1 MNLAFRLA
9 QGGVRADLPPS
20 LAVNPELSTWI
31 AFGEDGQ
38 IQVRSGKVE
47 IGQGIRTA
55 LAQIAAEELCVPFA
69 RIEVVPTRTG
79 LSPDEAVTSGSLS
92 IQESGHAIRHL
103 CADLRERLIAQA
115 ATRWRVAREDCHA
128 EDGSVVHPASKQ
140 RLAYEALE
148 PASLLEGEVGSHP
161 RLLESQA
168 HRVVGRSVPRL
179 DLPAKLTGQP
189 AYVHDLELPGMVHG
203 RIIRTRLP
211 GATLRSVD
219 PQVLRRLDPQV
230 SVWQDSNFLAVTSV
244 HEWRAVKAAA
254 LIDGAATWVLTSL
267 PFTGEPLQDW
277 LPTQAVESKVIAE
290 RGEARAK
297 PATYSAR
304 FSKPFIA
311 HAALA
316 PSCAV
321 ARWDDERL
329 EVWSHS
335 QGVYNLRA
343 DLALC
348 FPGVQ
353 ITVQHAEGPGCYGH
367 NGADDVALD
376 AALLSR
382 MARAPVRVLW
392 SRRDEL
398 VRSPLGSGMAIQV
411 NARLEGQRI
420 TTWTHDIWSYGHS
433 LRPGRADTPTLLAAS
448 EMSDGFAPRVA
459 INAALT
465 AGGGSERNAI
475 PAYDFGHLRVTNHRL
490 LQMPVRTSALRSL
503 GAFGNVFAIESSMDD
518 LAEQAG
524 MDAFEFRL
532 AHLPSPR
539 ARRVIERLRQHLGGE
554 WTAPQPGGQGWGMA
568 FAHYK
573 NTGAWCAVAAQVE
586 VSDEV
591 RARRLVV
598 VADLG
603 LVINPDGAANQIEG
617 GALQACSW
625 TLLEEMTFDAQGPT
639 GVDWESYGIA
649 RFNQMPQVEVVL
661 VDDPD
666 QPSVGAGECAHGPTA
681 AALGNAVKAALGL
694 RIRHLPLSRQR
705 IIEAIEEA
713 QD

>member
-254 LIDGAATWVLTSL
+254 LIDGAAKWELASL
-267 PFTGEPLQDW
+267 PFAGEPLQDW
-277 LPTQAVESKVIAE
+277 LPTQAVESRVIAE
-290 RGEARAK
+290 RGEARARS
-297 PATYSAR
+297 ATYSAR

-321 ARWDDERL
+321 ARWDDES
-329 EVWSHS
+329 VAD
-335 QGVYNLRA
+335 GPRA
-343 DLALC
+343 
-348 FPGVQ
+348 G
-353 ITVQHAEGPGCYGH
+353 
-367 NGADDVALD
+367 
-376 AALLSR
+376 
-382 MARAPVRVLW
+382 ARAVVTSGRTGALAPG
-392 SRRDEL
+392 
-398 VRSPLGSGMAIQV
+398 LGHGDT
-411 NARLEGQRI
+411 GQR
-420 TTWTHDIWSYGHS
+420 
-433 LRPGRADTPTLLAAS
+433 PP
-448 EMSDGFAPRVA
+448 
-459 INAALT
+459 
-465 AGGGSERNAI
+465 
-475 PAYDFGHLRVTNHRL
+475 
-490 LQMPVRTSALRSL
+490 
-503 GAFGNVFAIESSMDD
+503 
-518 LAEQAG
+518 
-524 MDAFEFRL
+524 
-532 AHLPSPR
+532 
-539 ARRVIERLRQHLGGE
+539 
-554 WTAPQPGGQGWGMA
+554 
-568 FAHYK
+568 
-573 NTGAWCAVAAQVE
+573 
-586 VSDEV
+586 
-591 RARRLVV
+591 
-598 VADLG
+598 
-603 LVINPDGAANQIEG
+603 
-617 GALQACSW
+617 
-625 TLLEEMTFDAQGPT
+625 
-639 GVDWESYGIA
+639 
-649 RFNQMPQVEVVL
+649 
-661 VDDPD
+661 
-666 QPSVGAGECAHGPTA
+666 
-681 AALGNAVKAALGL
+681 
-694 RIRHLPLSRQR
+694 
-705 IIEAIEEA
+705 
-713 QD
+713 

>member
-1 MNLAFRLA
+1 MNLAYRLA

-20 LAVNPELSTWI
+20 LAVNPELATWI
-31 AFGEDGQ
+31 GFGEDGR

-55 LAQIAAEELCVPFA
+55 LAQIAAEELCVPLS
-69 RIEVVPTRTG
+69 RIEMVSARTG

-92 IQESGHAIRHL
+92 IQESGQAIRHL
-103 CADLRERLIAQA
+103 CADLRERLIARA
-115 ATRWRVAREDCHA
+115 AIHWRAERHACHA
-128 EDGSVVHPASKQ
+128 EDGFVVHAGSGQ

-161 RLLESQA
+161 CPLEPRA
-168 HRVVGRSVPRL
+168 HRIVGRSALRL

-189 AYVHDLELPGMVHG
+189 AYVHDMELPGMLHG
-203 RIIRTRLP
+203 RVIRTRLP
-211 GATLRSVD
+211 GAKLRSLD
-219 PQVLRRLDPQV
+219 PHLLLRLDPQV
-230 SVWQDSNFLAVTSV
+230 TIWQDSDFLAVTSV

-254 LIDGAATWVLTSL
+254 LIDVAAEWDTPSF
-267 PFTGEPLQDW
+267 PFAGEALEDW
-277 LPTQAVESKVIAE
+277 LPAQPVESKLIAE
-290 RGEARAK
+290 RGDARAQ
-297 PATYSAR
+297 PATYTAY
-304 FSKPFIA
+304 FKKPFIA

-321 ARWDDERL
+321 ARWKGQALD
-329 EVWSHS
+329 VWSHS
-335 QGVYNLRA
+335 QGIYNLRA

-382 MARAPVRVLW
+382 MAGAPVRVQW
-392 SRRDEL
+392 SRRDEM
-398 VRSPLGSGMAIQV
+398 VRSPLGSGMVMEIS
-411 NARLEGQRI
+411 ARLEGQRV
-420 TTWTHDIWSYGHS
+420 TSWTHDVWSYGHS
-433 LRPGRADTPTLLAAS
+433 LRPGRAETPTLLAAS
-448 EMSDGFAPRVA
+448 EIGEGFAPRVA
-459 INAALT
+459 INAALI

-518 LAEQAG
+518 LAEQASV
-524 MDAFEFRL
+524 DPFDFRMS
-532 AHLPSPR
+532 HLSDPR
-539 ARRVIERLRQHLGGE
+539 ARRVIERLRQHLAGD
-554 WTAPQPGGQGWGMA
+554 WTAPQADSQGWGIA

-586 VSDEV
+586 VSQEV
-591 RARRLVV
+591 RVLRLAVV
-598 VADLG
+598 VDLG
-603 LVINPDGAANQIEG
+603 LVINPDGAINQIEG

-625 TLLEEMTFDAQGPT
+625 ALLEEMPFDAAGPT
-639 GVDWESYGIA
+639 GMDWESYGIA
-649 RFNQMPQVEVVL
+649 RFSQMPQVEVLL
-661 VDDPD
+661 VDAQD

-681 AALGNAVKAALGL
+681 AALGNAVKASLGL
-694 RIRHLPLSRQR
+694 RIRLLPLSRKR
-705 IIEAIEEA
+705 IIEAIELA
-713 QD
+713 QA

>member
-20 LAVNPELSTWI
+20 LAVNPEIATWI
-31 AFGEDGQ
+31 AFADDGR

-55 LAQIAAEELCVPFA
+55 LAQIAAEELCVPLA
-69 RIEVVPTRTG
+69 RIDMVPTRTG

-103 CADLRERLIAQA
+103 CADLRERLIARA
-115 ATRWRVAREDCHA
+115 ATHWQVARQDCHA
-128 EDGSVVHPASKQ
+128 EDGSVVHPASGR
-140 RLAYEALE
+140 RLVYEALE
-148 PASLLEGEVGSHP
+148 SVSLLEGEVGSDP
-161 RLLESQA
+161 RPLAPQD
-168 HRVVGRSVPRL
+168 HRIVGRSAPRL
-179 DLPAKLTGQP
+179 DLPAKLTGQS
-189 AYVHDLELPGMVHG
+189 AYLHDLDLPGMLHG
-203 RIIRTRLP
+203 RVIRPRLP
-211 GATLRSVD
+211 GATLRSLD
-219 PQVLRRLDPQV
+219 PQVLARLDPRV
-230 SVWQDSNFLAVTSV
+230 SLWQDGSFVAVTSA

-254 LIDGAATWVLTSL
+254 LLEGAATWERASL
-267 PFTGEPLQDW
+267 PFAGQPLHEW
-277 LPTQAVESKVIAE
+277 LPAQAVESKVIAE
-290 RGEARAK
+290 RGEARAQ
-297 PATYSAR
+297 PATYRAR

-316 PSCAV
+316 PSCGV
-321 ARWDDERL
+321 ARWEGERL

-353 ITVQHAEGPGCYGH
+353 ITVQHAEGAGCYGH

-382 MARAPVRVLW
+382 LAGAPVRVLW
-392 SRRDEL
+392 SRRDEF
-398 VRSPLGSGMAIQV
+398 VRSPLGSGMTMEISASLQ
-411 NARLEGQRI
+411 GQRI
-420 TTWTHDIWSYGHS
+420 TAWTHEVWSYGHS

-448 EMSDGFAPRVA
+448 EIEKGFAPRVA
-459 INAALT
+459 INAALA

-503 GAFGNVFAIESSMDD
+503 GAFGNVFAIEASMDD
-518 LAEQAG
+518 LAEEAG
-524 MDAFEFRL
+524 MDAFDFRL
-532 AHLPSPR
+532 AHLPDVR
-539 ARRVIERLRQHLGGE
+539 ARRVIERLRQHLGDE
-554 WTAPQPGGQGWGMA
+554 WTAPQADGQGWGMA

-603 LVINPDGAANQIEG
+603 LVINPDGAAHQLEG

-625 TLLEEMTFDAQGPT
+625 ALLEEMPFDAEGPA

-649 RFNQMPQVEVVL
+649 RFSQMPRVEVVL
-661 VDDPD
+661 VDDPG
-666 QPSVGAGECAHGPTA
+666 QPSLGAGECAHGPTA
-681 AALGNAVKAALGL
+681 AALGNAVKATLGI

-705 IIEAIEEA
+705 IIEAIDDA
-713 QD
+713 QG